1 MRPSLPS
8 VHRLALRAGVL
19 ALGERRS
26 VPTQAKRDAD
36 GLAVDART
44 FLSDTRAEIDMPM
57 LCSGASGVG
66 VSTLHKHRTILR
78 ANLRA

>member
-1 MRPSLPS
+1 MQPSLPPL
-8 VHRLALRAGVL
+8 HWL
-19 ALGERRS
+19 ALGAGGLALDESRS

-66 VSTLHKHRTILR
+66 VSTLHKHRTTLR